1 MDQKHNGMDNLK
13 QAFLVTIKFTFTED
27 FMNYVPEHRTYINML
42 INTNVIESYAVSM
55 ETHRSWI
62 IINAQTKDEVEQ
74 ILVKSSLYKFWT
86 YEIDELF
93 VYDSQNFRLPKLE
106 LN

>member
-1 MDQKHNGMDNLK
+1 MDHLK
-13 QAFLVTIKFTFTED
+13 KTFLVTIKFKLSDD
-27 FMNYVPEHRTYINML
+27 FMSHVPRHRTYINML

-62 IINAQTKDEVEQ
+62 IINAQTKNEVEQ
-74 ILVKSSLYKFWT
+74 LLMKSSLYKFWT

-93 VYDSQNFRLPKLE
+93 VYDSQNFRLPKLQ

>member
-1 MDQKHNGMDNLK
+1 MKT
-13 QAFLVTIKFTFTED
+13 FLVTIKFSFTDD
-27 FMNYVPEHRTYINML
+27 FMSYVPEHRIYINTL
-42 INTNVIESYAVSM
+42 INSNVIESYAVSM

-62 IINAQTKDEVEQ
+62 IINAKSKDEVEQ
-74 ILVKSSLYKFWT
+74 ILLKSSLYKFWK

-93 VYDSQNFRLPKLE
+93 VYDGQTFRFPKLE

>member
-1 MDQKHNGMDNLK
+1 MKT
-13 QAFLVTIKFTFTED
+13 FLVNIKFALTDD
-27 FMNYVPEHRTYINML
+27 FMSYVPEHRTYINML

-55 ETHRSWI
+55 ETQRSWI
-62 IINAQTKDEVEQ
+62 IINAETKDEVEK
-74 ILVKSSLYKFWT
+74 ILIKSTLYQFWT

>member
-1 MDQKHNGMDNLK
+1 MKT
-13 QAFLVTIKFTFTED
+13 FLVNIAFELSDD
-27 FMNYVPEHRTYINML
+27 FMSYVPEHRTYINML

-55 ETHRSWI
+55 DTHRSWI
-62 IINAQTKDEVEQ
+62 IINAETKDNVEK
-74 ILVKSSLYKFWT
+74 ILAKSTLYKFWT

>member
-1 MDQKHNGMDNLK
+1 MKT
-13 QAFLVTIKFTFTED
+13 FLVNIKFDFPD
-27 FMNYVPEHRTYINML
+27 NFMNYVPEHRTYINML

-62 IINAQTKDEVEQ
+62 IINAETKEDVEK
-74 ILVKSSLYKFWT
+74 IISKSTLRQFWT
-86 YEIDELF
+86 YDIDELF

>member
-1 MDQKHNGMDNLK
+1 MKT
-13 QAFLVTIKFTFTED
+13 FLVTIKFAFTDD
-27 FMNYVPEHRTYINML
+27 FMSYVPEHRIYINTL
-42 INTNVIESYAVSM
+42 INSNVIESYAVSM

-62 IINAQTKDEVEQ
+62 IINAGSKDDVEQ
-74 ILVKSSLYKFWT
+74 ILIKSSLYKFWK

-93 VYDSQNFRLPKLE
+93 VYDGQTFRFPKLE

>member
-1 MDQKHNGMDNLK
+1 MKT
-13 QAFLVTIKFTFTED
+13 FLVNISFKFAED
-27 FMNYVPEHRTYINML
+27 FMQYVPEHRKYVNML

-55 ETHRSWI
+55 ESHRSWI
-62 IINAQTKDEVEQ
+62 IINAESKERVDQ
-74 ILVKSSLYKFWT
+74 IISKSPLYPFWT

-93 VYDSQNFRLPKLE
+93 VYDSQNFRLPKVE

>member
-1 MDQKHNGMDNLK
+1 MKT
-13 QAFLVTIKFTFTED
+13 FLVNIKFEFSDD
-27 FMNYVPEHRTYINML
+27 FMSYVPEHRTYINML

-62 IINAQTKDEVEQ
+62 ILNAETKTEVDN
-74 ILVKSSLYKFWT
+74 ILAKSTLYKFWT
-86 YEIDELF
+86 YDIDELF

>member
-1 MDQKHNGMDNLK
+1 MDNLMK
-13 QAFLVTIKFTFTED
+13 AFIVTIKFNFSDD
-27 FMNYVPEHRTYINML
+27 FMSYVPQHRTYINML

-62 IINAQTKDEVEQ
+62 IINAQSKDEVEQ
-74 ILVKSSLYKFWT
+74 ILIKSTLYQFWT

-93 VYDSQNFRLPKLE
+93 VYDSQNFRFPKLE

>member
-1 MDQKHNGMDNLK
+1 MKT
-13 QAFLVTIKFTFTED
+13 FLANIKFDFRED

-62 IINAQTKDEVEQ
+62 IINAETKEDVER
-74 ILVKSSLYKFWT
+74 ILSKSTLHIFWT
-86 YEIDELF
+86 YDIDELF

>member
-1 MDQKHNGMDNLK
+1 MKT
-13 QAFLVTIKFTFTED
+13 FLANIKFDFPED
-27 FMNYVPEHRTYINML
+27 FMNYLPEHRTYINML

-62 IINAQTKDEVEQ
+62 IINAETKEEVEQ
-74 ILVKSSLYKFWT
+74 ILSKSTLHAFWT
-86 YEIDELF
+86 YDIDELF

>member
-1 MDQKHNGMDNLK
+1 MDSLMK
-13 QAFLVTIKFTFTED
+13 AFLVTIKFNFSDD
-27 FMNYVPEHRTYINML
+27 FMSHVPQHRTYINML

-55 ETHRSWI
+55 ETHRAWV
-62 IINAQTKDEVEQ
+62 IINAETKTEVEK
-74 ILVKSSLYKFWT
+74 IIAKSTLYQFWT

>member
-1 MDQKHNGMDNLK
+1 MDKKYYRLEVTMK
-13 QAFLVTIKFTFTED
+13 TFLVSIKFEFPDD
-27 FMNYVPEHRTYINML
+27 FMKYVPEHRTYINML
-42 INTNVIESYAVSM
+42 INTNIIESYAVSM
-55 ETHRSWI
+55 ESKRSWI
-62 IINAQTKDEVEQ
+62 IINAETKDEVDK
-74 ILVKSSLYKFWT
+74 ILFKSTLYQFWT

>member
-1 MDQKHNGMDNLK
+1 MDNLK
-13 QAFLVTIKFTFTED
+13 QAFLVTIKFTFSED
-27 FMNYVPEHRTYINML
+27 FMSYVPEHRTYINML

-62 IINAQTKDEVEQ
+62 IINAQTKEEVKQ
-74 ILVKSSLYKFWT
+74 ILMKSSLYKFWT

>member
-1 MDQKHNGMDNLK
+1 MDNLRK
-13 QAFLVTIKFTFTED
+13 AFLVTIKFVFSDD
-27 FMNYVPEHRTYINML
+27 FMSHVPGHRTYINML

-55 ETHRSWI
+55 ETYRSWI

-74 ILVKSSLYKFWT
+74 ILIKSTLYKFWT

-93 VYDSQNFRLPKLE
+93 VYDSQNFRFPKLE

>member
-1 MDQKHNGMDNLK
+1 MKTF
-13 QAFLVTIKFTFTED
+13 QANIKFDFPED

-62 IINAQTKDEVEQ
+62 IINAESKEQLEQ
-74 ILVKSSLYKFWT
+74 ILSKSSLYKFWT

>member
-1 MDQKHNGMDNLK
+1 MKT
-13 QAFLVTIKFTFTED
+13 FLVNIKFNFSDD
-27 FMNYVPEHRTYINML
+27 FMKYVPEHRTYINML
-42 INTNVIESYAVSM
+42 INIHVIESYAVSM

-62 IINAQTKDEVEQ
+62 IINADTKNEVEK
-74 ILVKSSLYKFWT
+74 ILEKSTLYQFWT

-106 LN
+106 YN

>member
-1 MDQKHNGMDNLK
+1 MKT
-13 QAFLVTIKFTFTED
+13 FLANIKFDFAAN

-62 IINAQTKDEVEQ
+62 IINAETKEEVEQ
-74 ILVKSSLYKFWT
+74 ILSKSTLYQFWS

-106 LN
+106 FN

>member
-1 MDQKHNGMDNLK
+1 MKT
-13 QAFLVTIKFTFTED
+13 FLANIKFDFPPD

-55 ETHRSWI
+55 ETQRSWI
-62 IINAQTKDEVEQ
+62 IINAETKDEVEQ
-74 ILVKSSLYKFWT
+74 ILSKSTLYQFWT
-86 YEIDELF
+86 YDIDELF

-106 LN
+106 FN

>member
-1 MDQKHNGMDNLK
+1 MKTFVVN
-13 QAFLVTIKFTFTED
+13 IKFDFPDD
-27 FMNYVPEHRTYINML
+27 FMKYVPEHRTYINML

-55 ETHRSWI
+55 ETQRSWI
-62 IINAQTKDEVEQ
+62 IVNAETKDDVER
-74 ILVKSSLYKFWT
+74 ILEKSTLYQFWT

>member
-1 MDQKHNGMDNLK
+1 MKT
-13 QAFLVTIKFTFTED
+13 FLANIKFDFPED

-42 INTNVIESYAVSM
+42 INTSVIESYAVSM

-62 IINAQTKDEVEQ
+62 IINADTKDEVEE
-74 ILVKSSLYKFWT
+74 ILAKSTLHIFWT
-86 YEIDELF
+86 YDIDELF

>member
-1 MDQKHNGMDNLK
+1 MDHLK
-13 QAFLVTIKFTFTED
+13 KTFLVTIQFKLSED
-27 FMNYVPEHRTYINML
+27 FMSQVPRHRTYINML

-62 IINAQTKDEVEQ
+62 IINAQTKNEVEQ
-74 ILVKSSLYKFWT
+74 ILMKSSLYKFWT

-93 VYDSQNFRLPKLE
+93 VFDSQNFRLPKLQ

>member
-1 MDQKHNGMDNLK
+1 MVEQHYRMEIAMKT
-13 QAFLVTIKFTFTED
+13 FLVNIKFEFGDD
-27 FMNYVPEHRTYINML
+27 FMSYVPEHRTYINML

-62 IINAQTKDEVEQ
+62 ILNAESKAEVGT
-74 ILVKSSLYKFWT
+74 ILAKSTLYKFWT
-86 YEIDELF
+86 YDIDELF

>member
-1 MDQKHNGMDNLK
+1 MDNLK
-13 QAFLVTIKFTFTED
+13 KAFLVTIKFTYSDD
-27 FMNYVPEHRTYINML
+27 FMSHVPGHRTYINML

-55 ETHRSWI
+55 ETYRSWI

-74 ILVKSSLYKFWT
+74 ILIKSTLYKFWT

-93 VYDSQNFRLPKLE
+93 VYDSQNFRFPKLE

>member
-1 MDQKHNGMDNLK
+1 MKTFQ
-13 QAFLVTIKFTFTED
+13 VSIKFSLPD
-27 FMNYVPEHRTYINML
+27 NFMDYVPEHRTYINTL

-62 IINAQTKDEVEQ
+62 IINAESKEEVRK
-74 ILVKSSLYKFWT
+74 IIMKSSLYKFWT
-86 YEIDELF
+86 FEIDELF
-93 VYDSQNFRLPKLE
+93 VYDGQTFRLPKLE

>member
-1 MDQKHNGMDNLK
+1 MKTFVVN
-13 QAFLVTIKFTFTED
+13 IKFNFPDD

-42 INTNVIESYAVSM
+42 INTNIIESYAVSM
-55 ETHRSWI
+55 ETQRSWI
-62 IINAQTKDEVEQ
+62 IVNAETKDDVER
-74 ILVKSSLYKFWT
+74 ILEKSTLYQFWT

>member
-1 MDQKHNGMDNLK
+1 MKT
-13 QAFLVTIKFTFTED
+13 FLANIKFDFPPD

-55 ETHRSWI
+55 ETQRSWI
-62 IINAQTKDEVEQ
+62 IINAETKDEVEQ
-74 ILVKSSLYKFWT
+74 ILCKSTLYQFWT
-86 YEIDELF
+86 YDIDELF

-106 LN
+106 FN

>member
-1 MDQKHNGMDNLK
+1 MKT
-13 QAFLVTIKFTFTED
+13 FLVNIKFD
-27 FMNYVPEHRTYINML
+27 FVKNFMDFVPEHRTYINML
-42 INTNVIESYAVSM
+42 ININVIESYAVSM
-55 ETHRSWI
+55 ETHRCWI
-62 IINAQTKDEVEQ
+62 IVNAETKEEVEK
-74 ILVKSSLYKFWT
+74 ILAKSTLYQFWT

>member
-1 MDQKHNGMDNLK
+1 MKTF
-13 QAFLVTIKFTFTED
+13 QANIKFDFPED

-62 IINAQTKDEVEQ
+62 IINAESKEEVEQ
-74 ILVKSSLYKFWT
+74 ILSKSSLYKFWT

>member
-1 MDQKHNGMDNLK
+1 MKT
-13 QAFLVTIKFTFTED
+13 FLANIKFDFPED

-55 ETHRSWI
+55 ETHRTWI
-62 IINAQTKDEVEQ
+62 IINAETKEEVKQ
-74 ILVKSSLYKFWT
+74 ILSKSTLHIFWT
-86 YEIDELF
+86 YDIDELF

>member
-1 MDQKHNGMDNLK
+1 MDKKYYRLEIVVK
-13 QAFLVTIKFTFTED
+13 TFLVSIKFKFPDD
-27 FMNYVPEHRTYINML
+27 FMKYVPEHRTYINML

-55 ETHRSWI
+55 ESKRSWI
-62 IINAQTKDEVEQ
+62 IINAETKDEVEK
-74 ILVKSSLYKFWT
+74 ILFKSTLYQFWT